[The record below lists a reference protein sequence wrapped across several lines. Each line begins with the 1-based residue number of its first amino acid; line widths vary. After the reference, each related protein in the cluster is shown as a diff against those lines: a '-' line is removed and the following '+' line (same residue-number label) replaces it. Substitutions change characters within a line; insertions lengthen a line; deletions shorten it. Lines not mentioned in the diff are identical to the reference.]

1 VSLPVGVL
9 AERHLDV
16 REDIERGAEPFQR
29 ILAAVGELGPD
40 EALVLHVPFEPLPL
54 YKVLG
59 ARGFAHHAERR
70 APGDWWI
77 WFYRPAPAST
87 SAPQATPAP
96 GVPPPARGD
105 PGVIR
110 LDVRGM
116 EPPWPM
122 VRALEA
128 LEQLGPAGRLEVLHD
143 RRPLFLYPQLD
154 ERGFCHATDEPEPGM
169 VRIAIW
175 RGDSQ
180 A

>member
-1 VSLPVGVL
+1 MTAPVDFVT
-9 AERHLDV
+9 ERHLDV

-29 ILAAVGELGPD
+29 IVAAVGELGQD

-59 ARGFAHHAERR
+59 ARGFAHRAERR

-77 WFYRPAPAST
+77 WFYRQAPAST
-87 SAPQATPAP
+87 SAPKATSSPT
-96 GVPPPARGD
+96 VRPPAGGD
-105 PGVIR
+105 QGVVR

-128 LEQLGPAGRLEVLHD
+128 LERLGPGGRLEVLHD

-154 ERGFCHATDEPEPGM
+154 ERGFCHATDEPEPGL

-175 RGDSQ
+175 REGSQ

>member
-1 VSLPVGVL
+1 VSSPVDFA

-16 REDIERGAEPFQR
+16 RGDIEQGAEPLQR
-29 ILAAVGELGPD
+29 IVAAVGELGPD

-59 ARGFAHHAERR
+59 ARGFAHRAERR

-77 WFYRPAPAST
+77 WFYRQAPAAT
-87 SAPQATPAP
+87 SAPKATPAAI
-96 GVPPPARGD
+96 VPPVRGD
-105 PGVIR
+105 QGVIR

-128 LEQLGPAGRLEVLHD
+128 IERLGPGGRLEVLHD

-154 ERGFCHATDEPEPGM
+154 ERGFCHATDEPEPGL

-175 RGDSQ
+175 REDSRG
-180 A
+180 

>member
-1 VSLPVGVL
+1 VTSTAAFA

-16 REDIERGAEPFQR
+16 REDIERGGEPFQR
-29 ILAAVGELGPD
+29 IMAAVDALGPD

-59 ARGFAHHAERR
+59 ARGFGHRAERR
-70 APGDWWI
+70 APGDWWV
-77 WFYRPAPAST
+77 WFYREANAST
-87 SAPQATPAP
+87 SK
-96 GVPPPARGD
+96 PPATSPLDAASPAAEGQRTA
-105 PGVIR
+105 R
-110 LDVRGM
+110 LDVRGI

-122 VRALEA
+122 VRVLEA
-128 LEQLGPAGRLEVLHD
+128 LERLGPGDRLEVLHD

-154 ERGFCHATDEPEPGM
+154 ERGFRHATDEPRPGL

-175 RGDSQ
+175 REGVS